1 MEIKSATGKSG
12 PPNLALL
19 KTSPTAHINGV
30 SDLKVFQLGFV
41 DRFPCRGKTLKPTP
55 PKNRDVCAIPAR
67 EEEIV
72 AENWSLSASTDA
84 PLLRLGHDIDPA
96 LAAKDDPGGAS
107 EGPTAELWTF
117 PSPE

>member
-1 MEIKSATGKSG
+1 MEIKIRHGKVG
-12 PPNLALL
+12 PPESCSPE
-19 KTSPTAHINGV
+19 TSPTAHINGV
-30 SDLKVFQLGFV
+30 SDLKVFQLDFV
-41 DRFPCRGKTLKPTP
+41 DRFPLSRKNAQTTP

-107 EGPTAELWTF
+107 EGPSAELWTF